1 MTSDAEFRTRV
12 VGEFGVRGEEWLSTL
27 PALLNDLSLSWKVS
41 LGDPLRDLSVN
52 YLCECTTSD
61 GDRCVVK
68 VGVPHDDLKTEIEA
82 LRHYDGRGIV
92 RVLRVYPD
100 RHAML
105 LEKVQPAT
113 MLFELK
119 DNKRET
125 RVAAKVM
132 RNLLRPAPSGHTLP
146 DLMGKVRRKLTAAR
160 AKLEVS
166 HEFPVE
172 WIDMAEDALHRCTSI
187 DQSDCLLHG
196 DLHHGNIV
204 YDDERGWIA
213 IDPKGFVGPS
223 QLEVGRFSFNFLPV
237 PIEESS
243 APFRERLS
251 ILSQELED
259 DQVHRWA
266 MVDIVQCLASTIDE
280 EDSDW
285 KTFLMKSAEVASRL
299 LD

>member
-1 MTSDAEFRTRV
+1 MNQAEFRTRV

-27 PALLNDLSLSWKVS
+27 PDLLNDLSLSWKVS
-41 LGDPLRDLSVN
+41 LGDPLPDLGVN
-52 YLCECTTSD
+52 YLCECTTPD

-82 LRHYDGRGIV
+82 LRRYNGRGIV
-92 RVLRVYPD
+92 RVLRADPD

-113 MLFELK
+113 MLFELR
-119 DNKRET
+119 DNRSET

-132 RNLLRPAPSGHTLP
+132 RDLLRPAPAHHTLP
-146 DLMGKVRRKLTAAR
+146 DLVARVRRKLTGAR
-160 AKLEVS
+160 AKLAVS
-166 HEFPVE
+166 PEFPTE

-187 DQSDCLLHG
+187 DQVDYLLHG

-213 IDPKGFVGPS
+213 IDPKGLVGPP
-223 QLEVGRFSFNFLPV
+223 QLEVGRFTFNFLPG

-243 APFRERLS
+243 VPFRERLS

-259 DQVHRWA
+259 DQIHRWA
-266 MVDIVQCLASTIDE
+266 MVDIVQCLASPIGK

-285 KTFLMKSAEVASRL
+285 KAFLIKSAGAASRL